1 MLGGGGS
8 APTTRIAAPGSGGSG
23 STAQQACA
31 TDAASRAACNA
42 FSSADNTWEAI
53 FARAGERF
61 QVPKLVFYAGNGP
74 SGCGAAQSAM
84 GPFYCPS
91 DQGIHRS
98 EERRVGKACVS
109 TV

>member
-61 QVPKLVFYAGNGP
+61 QVPKLVFYAGNGQ
-74 SGCGAAQSAM
+74 SGCGAA
-84 GPFYCPS
+84 PS
-91 DQGIHRS
+91 DRKRS
-98 EERRVGKACVS
+98 VEGRSVAVGVDLGGGGRYKK
-109 TV
+109 